1 MAPIAI
7 DTPSTNGTSSRAH
20 RAAPTPE
27 GLYAPLKPQV
37 VDPTAARRPAEAVTV
52 DSPNLSYSDDAMI
65 AKYIFHATEVVKDG
79 DRYRV
84 KPVEKSFEFKTER
97 KVSKTGLVPVY
108 IVYIVASLRFRQP
121 DHALLLSK
129 AHASRMGR

>member
-7 DTPSTNGTSSRAH
+7 DTPTTTTNGSSRAS
-20 RAAPTPE
+20 RSAPTTA

-52 DSPNLSYSDDAMI
+52 NSPNLTYTDNEMI

-79 DRYRV
+79 DRYKV
-84 KPVEKSFEFKTER
+84 KPVEKSFEFKTDR
-97 KVSKTGLVPVY
+97 KVPKTG
-108 IVYIVASLRFRQP
+108 
-121 DHALLLSK
+121 
-129 AHASRMGR
+129 